1 MGVVNGQ
8 EDYKEVYFEWYCPE
22 CKHALLGLH
31 EEPCNECL
39 DNPVNLYSHKPVKFE
54 EKED

>member
-1 MGVVNGQ
+1 MQSDDEV
-8 EDYKEVYFEWYCPE
+8 YKEGYFHEYCKNCRHKE
-22 CKHALLGLH
+22 VEQH

-54 EKED
+54 EKER